1 MRQEYNIYCDE
12 SCHLEHDGQKSMVL
26 GALWCLKTISQD
38 AFERIRDIKDKHH
51 ISRTFEIKWNKV
63 SPSQVE
69 FYLDLI
75 DFFFDDDHLHFR
87 ALVVPDK
94 SILDHSSHGQSHDE
108 FYYKMYFD
116 LLKVIFDPR
125 DAYNIYLDIKDTRSQ
140 DKIEKLHKILASSNY
155 DFSRQIIRKIQHVLS
170 HEVELLQ
177 IADLFSGAVSYV
189 HRGLQTSKAKTQLIE
204 KIRHRSRY
212 SLLNTTLY
220 RESKMNIFVWKP
232 RASEEG

>member
-1 MRQEYNIYCDE
+1 MRQEFNIYCDE
-12 SCHLEHDGQKSMVL
+12 SCHLEHDHQKSMVL
-26 GALWCLKTISQD
+26 GALWCPKAKSQE
-38 AFERIRDIKDKHH
+38 AFERIREIKEKYRLP
-51 ISRTFEIKWNKV
+51 RTFEIKWNKV
-63 SPSQVE
+63 SPAQVA
-69 FYLDLI
+69 FYSELI

-125 DAYNIYLDIKDTRSQ
+125 DGYNIYLDMKDTRSQ
-140 DKIEKLHKILASSNY
+140 DKIKKLHKILEVSNY

-177 IADLFSGAVSYV
+177 IVDLLSGAVSYV
-189 HRGLQTSKAKTQLIE
+189 HRGLQTSEAKAQLIE

-232 RASEEG
+232 RASK